1 MGQNLC
7 GLKMYVDLKNQGI
20 ISCWLKGFFKMGI
33 WFCVLSVKLLHVY
46 YTRIEKRKKKKNVRN
61 D

>member
-1 MGQNLC
+1 
-7 GLKMYVDLKNQGI
+7 
-20 ISCWLKGFFKMGI
+20 MGI

-46 YTRIEKRKKKKNVRN
+46 YTRIEKRKKKENVRN